1 MVAYSPQGDKITSA
15 SDDMSVRLWHVASG
29 QCRAV
34 VQDFQGRVHCVEWA
48 QSSGVDCLV
57 TGCRDGSVRM
67 WEVTGGDG
75 LYQVCLR
82 WSSMNDVLAV
92 TGSFKH
98 GVQDSSQLDKQLLKQ
113 RGAVGDLMNLR
124 PAADKEAS
132 GIASVVSKHKMA
144 SSGAVE
150 EQIHTSGVLVG
161 QVGAASERNRRR
173 THWSRVQWRPVVK
186 DTFGSR

>member
-1 MVAYSPQGDKITSA
+1 
-15 SDDMSVRLWHVASG
+15 MSVRLWHVASG

-34 VQDFQGRVHCVEWA
+34 IQDFQGRVHCVEWV

-67 WEVTGGDG
+67 WEVTEGDG
-75 LYQVCLR
+75 LYRVCLR

-92 TGSFKH
+92 TGSIKH
-98 GVQDSSQLDKQLLKQ
+98 GVQGSSQLDKQLLKQ

-124 PAADKEAS
+124 PAAGKEAS

-173 THWSRVQWRPVVK
+173 THWSRVYWRPVEK